1 VVGSSREKS
10 AMARCSGETKLEP
23 MFLESTTATSKTCL
37 VGAAKGTSVSSPD
50 DPGLDAAVAESASL
64 ALAAM
69 PRHSSRAR
77 SMLIPDER
85 KPPEDRS
92 SATRPR
98 RRWRGATA
106 GSPSPRAS
114 RCDST
119 TALTARSVNRSN
131 TALTTPTPPLR
142 ARRVGAAAAADAGR
156 GSGCASTT
164 ALPNPAAPQRAAG
177 AASLRAAAPRPPAVR
192 TDDEVEQQHTSI
204 ATAPATTHKKR
215 NKKN

>member
-1 VVGSSREKS
+1 
-10 AMARCSGETKLEP
+10 MARCSGETKLEP

-131 TALTTPTPPLR
+131 TALMTPGPRRRGTAVASITAETRSGRAGVLPPAAAGIRRRR
-142 ARRVGAAAAADAGR
+142 ATSGAAARMDAD
-156 GSGCASTT
+156 
-164 ALPNPAAPQRAAG
+164 G
-177 AASLRAAAPRPPAVR
+177 A
-192 TDDEVEQQHTSI
+192 DEDEQQHASI
-204 ATAPATTHKKR
+204 ARLSPFPLFDQFGI
-215 NKKN
+215 